1 MVENTLLTI
10 FDCPVCGCMPSAGH
24 SRSHRL
30 KRAHYA
36 DALFIY
42 RDGHGVAARPSDR
55 DRAGQAAAVKVL

>member
-1 MVENTLLTI
+1 MVENTIFTI
-10 FDCPVCGCMPSAGH
+10 SDCPVDGCMPSADH

-55 DRAGQAAAVKVL
+55 DRAGQAGGS